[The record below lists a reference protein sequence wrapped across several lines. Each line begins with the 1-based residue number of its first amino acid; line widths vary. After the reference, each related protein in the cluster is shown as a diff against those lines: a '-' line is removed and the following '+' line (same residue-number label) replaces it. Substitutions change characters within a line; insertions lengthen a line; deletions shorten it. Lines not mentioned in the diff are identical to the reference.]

1 MTDAHTPAG
10 TAATKATNAP
20 DATVLDLADTMFRA
34 IEAGDLETLRTL
46 YSPGIVV
53 WANFDDR
60 EQDLERSMKILGWM
74 CAKLTDRRYEVKRRE
89 LIPGGFLQEHVL
101 HGTAPDGS
109 AVAMPACIVATVVDG
124 RLTRIHEYLD
134 PAGVAALAS

>member
-1 MTDAHTPAG
+1 MTEARPAVD
-10 TAATKATNAP
+10 TAIET
-20 DATVLDLADTMFRA
+20 LADTMFRA
-34 IEAGDLETLRTL
+34 IEEGDLDTLRSL
-46 YSPGIVV
+46 YADDIVV

-74 CAKLTDRRYEVKRRE
+74 CAKLRDRRYEVKRRE
-89 LIPGGFLQEHVL
+89 AIPGGFVQEHVL
-101 HGTAPDGS
+101 HGTAPDGTP
-109 AVAMPACIVATVVDG
+109 VAMPACIIATVVDG